1 MNPFLFVLA
10 LAAMGTITAIV
21 GVIARAVLRYQDRQ
35 LKAGRGEAPSDV
47 RAELE
52 ELRAQL
58 AEQQDLRQRVLD
70 IEERLDFTERLLTQA
85 KQDRLEAGREP
96 GR

>member
-1 MNPFLFVLA
+1 
-10 LAAMGTITAIV
+10 
-21 GVIARAVLRYQDRQ
+21 
-35 LKAGRGEAPSDV
+35 V

-52 ELRAQL
+52 ELRVQL

>member
-1 MNPFLFVLA
+1 VNPFLFVLA

-35 LKAGRGEAPSDV
+35 LKAVRGEAPSDV